1 MSAETYKNLF
11 LNNVC
16 QRREKMGI
24 SIAELA
30 RRSGVPLAILE
41 KLEQGVLPAEM
52 MAHHTW
58 MLAEAFGCEIYE
70 LFE

>member
-1 MSAETYKNLF
+1 
-11 LNNVC
+11 
-16 QRREKMGI
+16 MGI
-24 SIAELA
+24 SVAELA
-30 RRSGVPLAILE
+30 RRSGVPPAILE

>member
-1 MSAETYKNLF
+1 MSAETDKNLF

-24 SIAELA
+24 SVAELA
-30 RRSGVPLAILE
+30 RRSGVPPAILE
-41 KLEQGVLPAEM
+41 KLEQGVLPTEM

-58 MLAEAFGCEIYE
+58 MLAEAFGCEISE